1 MDKRKIVLD
10 TLDEVIERLETLD
23 VTFLTGEDKSEAEYA
38 INEAILDI
46 QEVESLVDNTY
57 CHFLKKF

>member
-10 TLDEVIERLETLD
+10 ILDETIESLERLD
-23 VTFLTGEDKSEAEYA
+23 ISFLAGEDKAEAEYA

-46 QEVESLVDNTY
+46 QQVEGMIDNT
-57 CHFLKKF
+57 

>member
-23 VTFLTGEDKSEAEYA
+23 VNFLTGEDKSEAEYA

-46 QEVESLVDNTY
+46 QEVESLVDNT
-57 CHFLKKF
+57 

>member
-23 VTFLTGEDKSEAEYA
+23 VTFLTGEDKSAAEYA

-46 QEVESLVDNTY
+46 QEVESLVDNT
-57 CHFLKKF
+57 

>member
-10 TLDEVIERLETLD
+10 TLDEAIESLERLD
-23 VTFLTGEDKSEAEYA
+23 ISFLVGEDKAEAEYA

-46 QEVESLVDNTY
+46 QEVEGMVDNT
-57 CHFLKKF
+57 

>member
-10 TLDEVIERLETLD
+10 TLDEAIESLETLD
-23 VTFLTGEDKSEAEYA
+23 ISFLTGEDKAEAEYA

-46 QEVESLVDNTY
+46 QQIESMVDNT
-57 CHFLKKF
+57 

>member
-38 INEAILDI
+38 NNEAILDI
-46 QEVESLVDNTY
+46 QEVESLVDNT
-57 CHFLKKF
+57 

>member
-38 INEAILDI
+38 IYEAILDI
-46 QEVESLVDNTY
+46 QEVESLVDNT
-57 CHFLKKF
+57 

>member
-38 INEAILDI
+38 INEAIHDI
-46 QEVESLVDNTY
+46 QEVESLVDNT
-57 CHFLKKF
+57 